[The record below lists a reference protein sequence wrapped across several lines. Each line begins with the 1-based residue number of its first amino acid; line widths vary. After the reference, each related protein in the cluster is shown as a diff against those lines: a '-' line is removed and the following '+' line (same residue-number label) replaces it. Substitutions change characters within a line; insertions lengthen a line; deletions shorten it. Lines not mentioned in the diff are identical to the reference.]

1 MRKTKRRHRGGDN
14 FSTTNTYSYPSSN
27 TYSSTSNSGLDSALN
42 FVKNGFDS
50 VKKGFDSAKNS
61 FSNTYYSASQSFSN
75 SNPTPTYENPNE
87 KPWWKFWG
95 GKSRRRRNIRAKAL
109 KKGGSPVGYPDLS
122 LATDVN
128 GIKVVE
134 PTYWIK
140 GGMRSKSRSKSRS
153 SRRYRKK

>member
-50 VKKGFDSAKNS
+50 AKNS
-61 FSNTYYSASQSFSN
+61 LSNTYYSTSQYFSN
-75 SNPTPTYENPNE
+75 SNPRPTYENPNE

-140 GGMRSKSRSKSRS
+140 GGKRSRSKSRRNKI